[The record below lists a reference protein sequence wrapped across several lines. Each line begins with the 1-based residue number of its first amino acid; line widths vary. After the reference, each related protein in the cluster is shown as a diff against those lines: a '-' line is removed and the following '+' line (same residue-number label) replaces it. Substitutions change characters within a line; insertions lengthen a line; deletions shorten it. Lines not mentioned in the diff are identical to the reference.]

1 MRLQQLSAIVQTA
14 SRRVRAA
21 VDGGQPELAHIRRMM
36 VERVLDCEHRQVM
49 RVKKLVDDAQTV
61 QDLWLLRSEVYQVVS
76 QQHGQFTAQ
85 QRVASL
91 WPLFEGW
98 VPRETLRAV

>member
-1 MRLQQLSAIVQTA
+1 MRLQQFSAIVQTA

-36 VERVLDCEHRQVM
+36 VERVLD
-49 RVKKLVDDAQTV
+49 
-61 QDLWLLRSEVYQVVS
+61 QVVS

-85 QRVASL
+85 QRVDSL
-91 WPLFEGW
+91 WPLFDGW
-98 VPRETLRAV
+98 VPREPLRAA